1 MNRGIL
7 HTLKTKKELIPLAG
21 ILSFAAVGAF
31 SFCVYSLFCKS
42 DVIIHK
48 IGGSEPWQ
56 NIDPAKPQKR
66 KPPWLSSAAAL
77 GSAGSGA
84 PSPGKAG
91 NGLEGC
97 PGRRAFV
104 HTAQNLFSPAPGSP
118 PAHPESCTAATHA
131 GWLKLKG
138 TPENCVVL
146 LKGGSATVARSGL
159 PPGSPH
165 PAQHG
170 C

>member
-56 NIDPAKPQKR
+56 NIDPAKPQKLVTINQQWQ
-66 KPPWLSSAAAL
+66 PIEE
-77 GSAGSGA
+77 
-84 PSPGKAG
+84 
-91 NGLEGC
+91 LEE
-97 PGRRAFV
+97 V
-104 HTAQNLFSPAPGSP
+104 K
-118 PAHPESCTAATHA
+118 
-131 GWLKLKG
+131 KLTK
-138 TPENCVVL
+138 
-146 LKGGSATVARSGL
+146 
-159 PPGSPH
+159 
-165 PAQHG
+165 
-170 C
+170 